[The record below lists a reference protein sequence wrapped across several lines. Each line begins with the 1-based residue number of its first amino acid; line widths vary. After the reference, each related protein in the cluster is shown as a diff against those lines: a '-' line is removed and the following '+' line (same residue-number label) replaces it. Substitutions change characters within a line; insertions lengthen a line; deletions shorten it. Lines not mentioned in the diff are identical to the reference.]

1 MRLTPDTIRY
11 NRTIAVICSF
21 LPKKKGTLGAQTG
34 NIMEH
39 YPCAKRHIK
48 LLPMSNMLDTMLV
61 RDTQRYVRNWSHNFL
76 WYVRHATIRHATLR

>member
-1 MRLTPDTIRY
+1 MQLTPDTTRY
-11 NRTIAVICSF
+11 NRTTPVICSF

-39 YPCAKRHIK
+39 YPCAKWHIQ

-61 RDTQRYVRNWSHNFL
+61 RDTQRYDRNWFRNFL

>member
-1 MRLTPDTIRY
+1 MRLTPDTTRY

-34 NIMEH
+34 NIVEH
-39 YPCAKRHIK
+39 YHCAKRHIQ

-61 RDTQRYVRNWSHNFL
+61 RDTQRYAGN
-76 WYVRHATIRHATLR
+76 